1 VGSVPS
7 NKEGNMSK
15 MSATSLTFTSSGRG
29 YGGGDGAVAK
39 DGAGGDVGTGS
50 GTIGGVTTG
59 LVAGAGVG
67 AGSAAVDVCC
77 ATSGGGGEGGGGEGG
92 GGEGGGGK
100 SPLNEPCARMTAA
113 LG

>member
-1 VGSVPS
+1 
-7 NKEGNMSK
+7 MSK

-92 GGEGGGGK
+92 GGEGGGGEGGGGEGGGGK